1 MRGDSATKILV
12 VDDEPLNVE
21 LMEIY
26 LSPDYEIIS
35 AYGGVEGLEKV
46 ATENVDL
53 ILLDIM
59 MPDVSGFEVC
69 ESLKADPRYQLIPI
83 IMVTALSGK
92 DDKIRSIEAGADDF
106 LSKPVDRLELATRVR
121 SLLRIRQLND
131 RLVQQRD
138 QAQNYLD
145 VAGVILV
152 VVDKSQNITLINKK
166 GCDILGGS
174 EDEILGKNW
183 FDTFLPEG
191 HVESS
196 KAIFFSLLDG
206 DSNTYEYTETAIRTL
221 GGGERLISW
230 HHVLIWDEEGKNT
243 SILSSGED
251 VTERRSAEAALKRYA
266 EELEH
271 SNELKDLFIDIIRH
285 DLMNPAGSV
294 KGFTDILLKRG
305 NFEGEN
311 LKMLHAIKRANAKLI
326 DMIDSAAAFAKVES
340 VSQVKLNTMD
350 LGVVLRNVVHS
361 LGPQLKEAGIEVSL
375 PQDGV
380 YPASVDSMIEEVF
393 FNLLSNAVKYSPEN
407 TRITVE
413 MEDIGS
419 GWKVM
424 VLDQGFGISDEDK
437 ALVFD
442 RFKRLD
448 KGGIK
453 GTGLGLAIVK
463 RIVDLHGGK
472 VGLSDNPYEKGS
484 MFWVTLN
491 KA

>member
-1 MRGDSATKILV
+1 MRGDAAPRILV

-35 AYGGVEGLEKV
+35 AYGGLEGLEKV
-46 ATENVDL
+46 ATEDVDL

-69 ESLKADPRYQLIPI
+69 EQLKADPRYQLIPI

-92 DDKIRSIEAGADDF
+92 DDKIRSIDAGADDF

-152 VVDKSQNITLINKK
+152 VVDKSQNITLLNKK
-166 GCDILGGS
+166 GCEILGGT
-174 EDEILGKNW
+174 EDEIIGKNW
-183 FDTFLPEG
+183 FETFLPEE

-196 KAIFFSLLDG
+196 KTIFSSLLEG
-206 DSNTYEYTETAIRTL
+206 DPNTYEYTEMPICTL
-221 GGGERLISW
+221 DGEERLISW
-230 HHVLIWDEEGKNT
+230 HHVLIWDEGGENT

-251 VTERRSAEAALKRYA
+251 VTDRRKAEAALKGYA

-285 DLMNPAGSV
+285 DLMNPAGGV

-311 LKMLHAIKRANAKLI
+311 LKMLQAIKRANSKLI
-326 DMIDSAAAFAKVES
+326 DMIESAAAFAKIES
-340 VSQVKLNTMD
+340 VSQVRLRPMD
-350 LGVVLRNVVHS
+350 LGVILSNVVHS
-361 LGPQLKEAGIEVSL
+361 LEPQLEETGIEVSL
-375 PQDGV
+375 PEDSI
-380 YPASVDSMIEEVF
+380 YSASVDATIEEVF
-393 FNLLSNAVKYSPEN
+393 FNLLSNAVKYSPED

-413 MEDIGS
+413 IEDLGKE
-419 GWKVM
+419 WKVK

-437 ALVFD
+437 PLVFE

-472 VGLSDNPYEKGS
+472 VGVGDNPYEKGS
-484 MFWVTLN
+484 VFWVTLN